1 MKNKKH
7 QPDAIE
13 LVDLDCLIPYA
24 KNSRTHS
31 KDQVAQ
37 IAASILEFGFTN
49 PVLIGNDN
57 DIIAGHGRVLAARK
71 LKFGKV
77 PCIRLGH
84 LTETQKKAYV
94 IADNKLA
101 LNAGWDEELL
111 AIELT
116 DLREI
121 DFDLNLTGFDAD
133 EIEAFLNPKSE
144 ESTLSDEYTHKID
157 TPVYEPKG
165 EKPKISELVD
175 KERTKLLVDKI
186 KKANIDPDIQ
196 NFLVE
201 AANRH
206 LTFNYEKIAEFY
218 CHMDKKTQELME
230 DSALVVIDFQKA
242 MQLGY
247 LKLKEDVEQ
256 ILTEEDDE
264 A

>member
-1 MKNKKH
+1 MKNKEN
-7 QPDAIE
+7 QPSEIE
-13 LVDLDCLIPYA
+13 AVDLDTLIPYA

-31 KDQVAQ
+31 EEQVAQ
-37 IAASILEFGFTN
+37 IAASISEFGFTN

-71 LKFGKV
+71 LKLKKV

-84 LTETQKKAYV
+84 LTETQKRAYV

-116 DLREI
+116 DLREV

-133 EIEAFLNPKSE
+133 EIEAFLNPEPE
-144 ESTLSDEYTHKID
+144 ESSLSDEYTHKVD

-165 EKPKISELVD
+165 EKPDISELVD
-175 KERTKLLVDKI
+175 KERTKFLVDKI
-186 KKANIDPDIQ
+186 TKANLDPEVES
-196 NFLVE
+196 FLIE

-218 CHMDKKTQELME
+218 CHMDKEVQELME

-247 LKLKEDVEQ
+247 LRLKAEVEEM
-256 ILTEEDDE
+256 LTEEDDE